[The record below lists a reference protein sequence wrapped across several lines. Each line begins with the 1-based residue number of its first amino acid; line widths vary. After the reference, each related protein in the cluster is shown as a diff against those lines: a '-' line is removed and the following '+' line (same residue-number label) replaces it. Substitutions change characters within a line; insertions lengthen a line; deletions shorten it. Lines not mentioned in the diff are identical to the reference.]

1 MQPYKDPLEILTE
14 REVEILL
21 LICQQLTTEEIAE
34 KIFISPHGKTTSSK
48 FVGEN
53 KLKKYRRTNPLCNSQ

>member
-1 MQPYKDPLEILTE
+1 MIHGLINEKLQPYKDPLEILTE

-34 KIFISPHGKTTSSK
+34 KNFISPS
-48 FVGEN
+48 
-53 KLKKYRRTNPLCNSQ
+53 R